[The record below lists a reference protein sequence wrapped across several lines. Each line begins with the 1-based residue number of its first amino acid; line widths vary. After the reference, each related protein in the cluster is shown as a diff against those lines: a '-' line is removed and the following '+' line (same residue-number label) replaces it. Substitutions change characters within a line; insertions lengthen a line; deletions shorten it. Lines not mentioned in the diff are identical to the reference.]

1 MAHQRYTDNFFFIF
15 FFAFSIIQREINV
28 QNQVFSKDD
37 FLTRTVKLHLFFK
50 YIHVLKY
57 VIE

>member
-37 FLTRTVKLHLFFK
+37 FLTRTVKLHLFF
-50 YIHVLKY
+50 
-57 VIE
+57 